1 MALAGDESEEESEVR
16 PILEEKN
23 ERNIRNYSMEVD
35 TRMG

>member
-1 MALAGDESEEESEVR
+1 MVLEGDESEVET
-16 PILEEKN
+16 IFHEKN